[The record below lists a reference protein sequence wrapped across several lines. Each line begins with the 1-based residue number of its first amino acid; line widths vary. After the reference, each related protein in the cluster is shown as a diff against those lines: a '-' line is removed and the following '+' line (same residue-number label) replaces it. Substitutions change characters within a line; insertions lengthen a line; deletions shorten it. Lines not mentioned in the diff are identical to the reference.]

1 MTVAACILDCLAK
14 EVRDHSKTHRR
25 LIVMPA
31 TYLSLRDLCQQNVMV
46 EMGAAL
52 AKVVAISNLGSCRN
66 IAVSIQWLNF
76 VEGYHFR
83 LLRKRGS
90 Q

>member
-31 TYLSLRDLCQQNVMV
+31 TYLSLRDLCQQEVMD
-46 EMGAAL
+46 EKGSAL
-52 AKVVAISNLGSCRN
+52 ATVVAISNLGSCGI
-66 IAVSIQWLNF
+66 IAVSIQRLTF
-76 VEGYHFR
+76 TVRLQFR
-83 LLRKRGS
+83 LLRS

>member
-1 MTVAACILDCLAK
+1 MTITLRLSL
-14 EVRDHSKTHRR
+14 RD
-25 LIVMPA
+25 LCPDVEMVDAGIA
-31 TYLSLRDLCQQNVMV
+31 NLSLRDLCQQDDRD

-52 AKVVAISNLGSCRN
+52 AKVAAISILGSCE
-66 IAVSIQWLNF
+66 SIQWLKF
-76 VEGYHFR
+76 VVGYHFR